1 MEPME
6 RLRWGGRSLRRV
18 TQVRCALYE
27 AVPASAAWLTP
38 CLYEHLSANML
49 PNMKITKKM
58 TPYAY
63 IVQYTYTHKY

>member
-38 CLYEHLSANML
+38 CLYEHPFVHML
-49 PNMKITKKM
+49 QLLKHN
-58 TPYAY
+58 
-63 IVQYTYTHKY
+63 